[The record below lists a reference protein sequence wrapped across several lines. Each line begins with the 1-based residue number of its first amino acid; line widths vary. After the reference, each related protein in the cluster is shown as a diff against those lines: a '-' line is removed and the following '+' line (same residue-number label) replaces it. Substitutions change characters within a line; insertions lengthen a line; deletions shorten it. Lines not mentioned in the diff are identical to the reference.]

1 MFENLYVD
9 KNKIYPTF
17 VVSTMSS
24 GKSTLINALLGK
36 ELLPS
41 SNCACTAKSVAI
53 LDNDLQKEF
62 LLHVVDKDGNYSL
75 IKNADKHSII
85 KYNRSNELKELIVE
99 GEISGIKNSK
109 KSLFIIDTPGVN
121 NSMDSS
127 HELAAKST
135 LEEFSEGLIVY
146 VINAQQ
152 LATYDDYYF
161 LSMIANKIKSNDR
174 FKIIFAVNKM
184 DLIDRE
190 EEDPQQFI
198 NECYEY
204 IQRNGIEKPI
214 IIPISARNA
223 LLFKKIL
230 NGDKLSEM
238 QEDSFTQ
245 SYKYF
250 QRKGFSLKDY
260 MIIPEIQNWSDFFQ
274 FEGKT
279 YSRQEI
285 LAALENTG
293 LPMLEKKMDEML
305 VDSLKM
311 KSPEIKMRRNVKNHE
326 NNRKHSQTR
335 RGRK

>member
-1 MFENLYVD
+1 
-9 KNKIYPTF
+9 
-17 VVSTMSS
+17 
-24 GKSTLINALLGK
+24 
-36 ELLPS
+36 
-41 SNCACTAKSVAI
+41 
-53 LDNDLQKEF
+53 
-62 LLHVVDKDGNYSL
+62 
-75 IKNADKHSII
+75 
-85 KYNRSNELKELIVE
+85 
-99 GEISGIKNSK
+99 
-109 KSLFIIDTPGVN
+109 
-121 NSMDSS
+121 
-127 HELAAKST
+127 
-135 LEEFSEGLIVY
+135 
-146 VINAQQ
+146 
-152 LATYDDYYF
+152 
-161 LSMIANKIKSNDR
+161 
-174 FKIIFAVNKM
+174 
-184 DLIDRE
+184 
-190 EEDPQQFI
+190 
-198 NECYEY
+198 
-204 IQRNGIEKPI
+204 
-214 IIPISARNA
+214 
-223 LLFKKIL
+223 
-230 NGDKLSEM
+230 M